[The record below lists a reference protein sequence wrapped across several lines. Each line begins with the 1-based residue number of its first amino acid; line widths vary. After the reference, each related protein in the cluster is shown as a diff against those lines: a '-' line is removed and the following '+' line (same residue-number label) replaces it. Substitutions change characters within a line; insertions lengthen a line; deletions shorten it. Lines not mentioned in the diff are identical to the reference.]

1 MCEGA
6 TGYFFSLAFE
16 PTFRTP
22 FKDRQSFKGDAGAD
36 QGLVADDPE
45 REAHQNR
52 REGRPPWP
60 LRRIPD
66 GRGRHPAKS
75 VCRHPAAD
83 RGTAAAAG
91 SRIDVKRL
99 LVLRPIKN
107 QRGEVRL
114 DDNKIHIFGARR
126 ANVTGLGARKPRAE
140 EPALPMSA
148 ESGDLGLNIK

>member
-1 MCEGA
+1 MAE
-6 TGYFFSLAFE
+6 
-16 PTFRTP
+16 
-22 FKDRQSFKGDAGAD
+22 
-36 QGLVADDPE
+36 VA
-45 REAHQNR
+45 
-52 REGRPPWP
+52 
-60 LRRIPD
+60 I
-66 GRGRHPAKS
+66 PAKS

-83 RGTAAAAG
+83 SRTAAAAG

-140 EPALPMSA
+140 ELALPMSA
-148 ESGDLGLNIK
+148 ESGDLGLNIKASPL